1 MNKLSNLRIGTRI
14 GLAFA
19 ATIVLLIGVAV
30 LAGSALG
37 TVNHSLQAVTK
48 DFYVK
53 VQLVGAIEGE
63 INKQAR
69 FTRNL
74 LILDQ
79 TAQLDAELK
88 NIEASRAETTKLFDK
103 LQPLVQSIEGK
114 ARFAEVLAQRMPYRA
129 GLDEYLALVKKGDV
143 NAAKAYLTDTL
154 RVRQLAYMKAMED
167 FSHLQES
174 LMDQAGI
181 TAEDTAKSGLVLV
194 SAISVGAVALSIVLG
209 IWITR
214 SITRPLLRAV
224 HVANTVA
231 AGDLSVRIDVTSQDE
246 VGQLLGALK
255 NMNDSLV
262 GIVSKVRASSDS
274 IATGS
279 GQIATGN
286 ADLSQRTE
294 EQASNLEQTAA
305 AMEQLTSAV
314 KQNADTARQASQIA
328 LDASKYATEGGAAM
342 DKVVHTMGDIASR
355 SRQIA
360 DIISV
365 IDGIAFQTNILAL
378 NAAVEAARAG
388 EQGRG
393 FAVVASEVRSL
404 AGRSATAAKEIKALI
419 DASVASV
426 EAGGSQ
432 VDAAGQTMS
441 QLVSRVAKVA
451 SLIEEISTASSEQ
464 DTGIS
469 QVGDAVQQLDTVT
482 QQNAALVEESAAA
495 ADSLNHQAA
504 SLANLVSVFTLPT
517 GLSPAHTSAPSTAR
531 GQPKLALA

>member
-1 MNKLSNLRIGTRI
+1 MDKLSNLRIGTRI

-19 ATIVLLIGVAV
+19 ATIILLIGVAV
-30 LAGSALG
+30 LAGGALS
-37 TVNHSLQAVTK
+37 TVNQALQAVTK

-53 VQLVGAIEGE
+53 VQLVGDIEDE

-74 LILDQ
+74 LIFDQ
-79 TAQLDAELK
+79 TAQLEAEYK
-88 NIEASRAETTKLFDK
+88 NIDTSRAETTKLFDK
-103 LQPLVQSIEGK
+103 LQPLVTSADGK
-114 ARFAEVLAQRMPYRA
+114 SRLAEVLAQRTPYRA
-129 GLDEYLALVKKGDV
+129 GLDEYLALIKKGDL
-143 NAAKAYLTDTL
+143 NAAKAYLMDTL

-167 FSHLQES
+167 FSHLQEG

-181 TAEDTAKSGLVLV
+181 TAEDTAKSGFVLV
-194 SAISVGAVALSIVLG
+194 AAISGAAVVLAIVLG
-209 IWITR
+209 VWITR

-231 AGDLSVRIDVTSQDE
+231 AGDLSVRIDAAGKDE
-246 VGQLLGALK
+246 VGQLLSALK
-255 NMNDSLV
+255 HMTESLV
-262 GIVSKVRASSDS
+262 GIVSKVRASSES
-274 IATGS
+274 IAAGT

-286 ADLSQRTE
+286 SDLSQRTE

-314 KQNADTARQASQIA
+314 KQNADTARQASHIA
-328 LDASKYATEGGAAM
+328 LDASKVATDGGAAM
-342 DKVVHTMGDIASR
+342 DKVVNTMGDIAAR

-404 AGRSATAAKEIKALI
+404 AGRSATAAKEIKTLI

-441 QLVSRVAKVA
+441 QLVNRVAKVA

-504 SLANLVSVFTLPT
+504 SLANLVSVFTLPA
-517 GLSPAHTSAPSTAR
+517 GLDAPHAAPSLVRT
-531 GQPKLALA
+531 QPKLALA